1 MNQLSNISCGGN
13 SSELDSENIKV
24 SGSGGLNVT
33 NKLTPKKGKKM
44 GVWGGIFW
52 YSSCIVGF
60 TQIYPLYFYKGKKK
74 KDWRKKGKTDAGT
87 ICGNT

>member
-33 NKLTPKKGKKM
+33 NKLTPKKGKKWLFEE
-44 GVWGGIFW
+44 VYFD
-52 YSSCIVGF
+52 IVHV
-60 TQIYPLYFYKGKKK
+60 L
-74 KDWRKKGKTDAGT
+74 
-87 ICGNT
+87 